1 MRAFTQNPAIRQQ
14 LIWIGAWFVLGAFIG
29 FDNYAHGGGML
40 FGGLYGWALAAE
52 PGKKR
57 RWRMAAAFW
66 VAALLVFASLRPL
79 PWVHQVPAVRRACRR
94 ERSRATD
101 AHDLRVGSRRACS
114 PRTIAGGWGPCEG
127 PHLIR
132 GMSRRMADEKIHVEA
147 LVIGAGPG
155 GYVAGIRLGQ
165 LKKKAMVVERDKPG
179 GICLNVGCI
188 PSKALINAAKTYDKL
203 RHGGDIGILADN
215 IRVDMV
221 KMQSWKSEVVSKL
234 TGGVKMLLKAN
245 GCDYRTG
252 VARLTSRNTVELT
265 AADGSKVT
273 IQADNIVVATGSRP
287 IEIPGFKFD
296 GQRIVD
302 STGALAFDAVPER
315 FVVIGGGYIG
325 IEIGTL
331 YAKLGS
337 KVTVVEA
344 LPAILAGNDPDI
356 VQVVARKLKKL
367 GVEVMTGAKA
377 KSWSEKDG
385 RAAVVV
391 DVGGND
397 VTLDA
402 DKVLVA
408 VGRRPI
414 SDGLGLEE
422 VGVKLERGFIP
433 VDKRLRTNVPGIYAI
448 GDVAGQPMLAHKASR
463 EAEVVAEV
471 IAGHKAEFDVRCI
484 PAVIF
489 SDPEVASA
497 GITAD
502 EAKQRGREV
511 KVGKF
516 PFSVLGRAIANA
528 DTDGFVK
535 VVIDAASKEVLG
547 IHVVGN
553 GASDVIA
560 EAALAIEMGALA
572 DDLSMTIHAHPTLPE
587 AIMEAAKASLGE
599 AIHIQNR

>member
-1 MRAFTQNPAIRQQ
+1 MAETIR
-14 LIWIGAWFVLGAFIG
+14 
-29 FDNYAHGGGML
+29 
-40 FGGLYGWALAAE
+40 
-52 PGKKR
+52 
-57 RWRMAAAFW
+57 
-66 VAALLVFASLRPL
+66 
-79 PWVHQVPAVRRACRR
+79 
-94 ERSRATD
+94 T
-101 AHDLRVGSRRACS
+101 
-114 PRTIAGGWGPCEG
+114 
-127 PHLIR
+127 
-132 GMSRRMADEKIHVEA
+132 EA

-165 LKKKAMVVERDKPG
+165 LKKKAIVVERDKPG

-188 PSKALINAAKTYDKL
+188 PSKALITASKYYDKVKN
-203 RHGGDIGILADN
+203 HGAEMGLLADN
-215 IRVDMV
+215 VRVDMG
-221 KMQSWKSEVVSKL
+221 KMQAWKGDVVGKL
-234 TGGVKMLLKAN
+234 TSGVKALLKAN

-252 VARLTSRNTVELT
+252 TAKLVARNAIELT
-265 AADGSKVT
+265 DAAGAVT
-273 IQADNIVVATGSRP
+273 RIEADAIVVATGSRP

-296 GQRIVD
+296 GDRIVD
-302 STGALAFDAVPER
+302 STGALAFTAVPER
-315 FVVIGGGYIG
+315 FIVVGGGYIG

-344 LPAILAGNDPDI
+344 LPTILAGNDPEI
-356 VQVVARKLKKL
+356 IQVVARKLKKL

-377 KSWSEKDG
+377 KSWTEASGK
-385 RAAVVV
+385 AVVTIEA
-391 DVGGND
+391 GGRD
-397 VTLDA
+397 VTLEA

-408 VGRRPI
+408 VGRRPN
-414 SDGLGLEE
+414 SEGLGLEAL
-422 VGVKLERGFIP
+422 GVKIEKGFVP
-433 VDKRLRTNVPGIYAI
+433 VDKHLRTNVPGIYAI
-448 GDVAGQPMLAHKASR
+448 GDVAGQPMLAHKASK
-463 EAEVVAEV
+463 EAEICAEV
-471 IAGHKAEFDVRCI
+471 IAGHRAEFDVRCI

-497 GITAD
+497 GLTAD
-502 EAKQRGREV
+502 EAERRGRKI

-516 PFSVLGRAIANA
+516 PFVALGRAIANA

-535 VVIDAASKEVLG
+535 VVLDADTKEVLG

-572 DDLSMTIHAHPTLPE
+572 EDLALTIHAHPTLPE

>member
-1 MRAFTQNPAIRQQ
+1 
-14 LIWIGAWFVLGAFIG
+14 
-29 FDNYAHGGGML
+29 
-40 FGGLYGWALAAE
+40 
-52 PGKKR
+52 
-57 RWRMAAAFW
+57 
-66 VAALLVFASLRPL
+66 
-79 PWVHQVPAVRRACRR
+79 
-94 ERSRATD
+94 
-101 AHDLRVGSRRACS
+101 
-114 PRTIAGGWGPCEG
+114 
-127 PHLIR
+127 
-132 GMSRRMADEKIHVEA
+132 MADAIHVEA

-179 GICLNVGCI
+179 GICLNVGCV
-188 PSKALINAAKTYDKL
+188 PSKALINASKLYDKL
-203 RHGGDIGILADN
+203 RHGADIGLLADN
-215 IRVDMV
+215 VRVDMARL
-221 KMQSWKSEVVSKL
+221 QAWKGEVVSKL
-234 TGGVKMLLKAN
+234 TGGVRTLLKMN

-252 VARLTSRNTVELT
+252 AARLTSRNTVELSEK
-265 AADGSKVT
+265 DGKVA
-273 IQADNIVVATGSRP
+273 IQADNIVIATGSRP

-296 GQRIVD
+296 GNRIVD
-302 STGALAFDAVPER
+302 STGALDFQAVPER

-344 LPAILAGNDPDI
+344 LPAILPGNDPEL

-377 KSWSEKDG
+377 KSWVEKDG
-385 RAAVVV
+385 RASVT
-391 DVGGND
+391 
-397 VTLDA
+397 VTLQGDKGDGKEATVDA

-408 VGRRPI
+408 VGRRPN
-414 SDGLGLEE
+414 SEGLGLEE
-422 VGVKLERGFIP
+422 LGVKIDRGFIT
-433 VDKRLRTNVPGIYAI
+433 VDRRLRTNVPGIYAI
-448 GDVAGQPMLAHKASR
+448 GDVAGQPMLAHKASK

-471 IAGHKAEFDVRCI
+471 IAGHRAEFDVRAI

-489 SDPEVASA
+489 GDPEIATA
-497 GITAD
+497 GITAE
-502 EAKQRGREV
+502 EAEKRGHQV

-516 PFSVLGRAIANA
+516 PFVALGRALANA
-528 DTDGFVK
+528 DSDGFVK

-553 GASDVIA
+553 GASDIIA

-572 DDLSMTIHAHPTLPE
+572 DDISLTIHAHPTLPE

>member
-1 MRAFTQNPAIRQQ
+1 
-14 LIWIGAWFVLGAFIG
+14 
-29 FDNYAHGGGML
+29 
-40 FGGLYGWALAAE
+40 
-52 PGKKR
+52 
-57 RWRMAAAFW
+57 
-66 VAALLVFASLRPL
+66 
-79 PWVHQVPAVRRACRR
+79 
-94 ERSRATD
+94 
-101 AHDLRVGSRRACS
+101 
-114 PRTIAGGWGPCEG
+114 
-127 PHLIR
+127 
-132 GMSRRMADEKIHVEA
+132 MADETIRVEA

-165 LKKKAMVVERDKPG
+165 LGKKAMVVERDKPG

-188 PSKALINAAKTYDKL
+188 PSKALINAAKTFDKL
-203 RHGGDIGILADN
+203 RHGADIGILADN
-215 IRVDMV
+215 LRVDMAQ
-221 KMQSWKSEVVSKL
+221 MQRWKGEVVSKL
-234 TGGVKMLLKAN
+234 TGGVKVLLKAN

-252 VARLTSRNTVELT
+252 KARLTARDTVELENESNGKP
-265 AADGSKVT
+265 AKT
-273 IQADNIVVATGSRP
+273 IIKADNIVVATGSRP

-296 GQRIVD
+296 GKLIVD
-302 STGALAFDAVPER
+302 STGALDFATVPER

-344 LPAILAGNDPDI
+344 LPGILTGNDPDI
-356 VQVVARKLKKL
+356 VQVVARRLKKA

-377 KSWSEKDG
+377 KSWQEKNS
-385 RAAVVV
+385 RATLTV
-391 DVGGND
+391 DVGGKD

-408 VGRRPI
+408 VGRRPNWEN
-414 SDGLGLEE
+414 LGLEA
-422 VGVKLERGFIP
+422 VGVKMDKGFIT
-433 VDKRLRTNVPGIYAI
+433 VDRRLRTNVPGIYAI

-502 EAKQRGREV
+502 EATARGRKI

-516 PFSVLGRAIANA
+516 PFVALGRAIANA

-535 VVIDAASKEVLG
+535 VVIDAESKEVLG

-553 GASDVIA
+553 GAGDVIA

-572 DDLSMTIHAHPTLPE
+572 DDLGLTIHAHPTLPE

>member
-1 MRAFTQNPAIRQQ
+1 
-14 LIWIGAWFVLGAFIG
+14 
-29 FDNYAHGGGML
+29 
-40 FGGLYGWALAAE
+40 
-52 PGKKR
+52 
-57 RWRMAAAFW
+57 
-66 VAALLVFASLRPL
+66 
-79 PWVHQVPAVRRACRR
+79 
-94 ERSRATD
+94 
-101 AHDLRVGSRRACS
+101 
-114 PRTIAGGWGPCEG
+114 
-127 PHLIR
+127 
-132 GMSRRMADEKIHVEA
+132 MSRRMADERIHVEA

-203 RHGGDIGILADN
+203 RHGADIGILADN
-215 IRVDMV
+215 LRVDMA
-221 KMQSWKSEVVSKL
+221 KMQTWKGEVVSKL
-234 TGGVKMLLKAN
+234 TGGVKVLLKAN

-252 VARLTSRNTVELT
+252 VARLLSRNTVELT
-265 AADGSKVT
+265 EGDGKKVT
-273 IQADNIVVATGSRP
+273 IEADNIVVATGSRP

-296 GQRIVD
+296 GDRIVD
-302 STGALAFDAVPER
+302 STGALAFDKVPER

-331 YAKLGS
+331 YAKLGA

-344 LPAILAGNDPDI
+344 LPAILPGNDPEI

-377 KSWSEKDG
+377 KSWSEANG
-385 RAAVVV
+385 RAAVVL
-391 DVGGND
+391 DVGGKD

-402 DKVLVA
+402 DKVLVS
-408 VGRRPI
+408 VGRRPNGE
-414 SDGLGLEE
+414 GLGLEE
-422 VGVKLERGFIP
+422 VGVKVERGFIT
-433 VDKRLRTNVPGIYAI
+433 VDPRRRTNVPGVYAI

-471 IAGHKAEFDVRCI
+471 IAGRKAEFDVRVI

-502 EAKQRGREV
+502 EAKQRGRDV

-516 PFSVLGRAIANA
+516 PFAALGRAIANA

-553 GASDVIA
+553 GASDIIA

-572 DDLSMTIHAHPTLPE
+572 DDISLTIHAHPTLPE

>member
-1 MRAFTQNPAIRQQ
+1 
-14 LIWIGAWFVLGAFIG
+14 
-29 FDNYAHGGGML
+29 
-40 FGGLYGWALAAE
+40 
-52 PGKKR
+52 
-57 RWRMAAAFW
+57 
-66 VAALLVFASLRPL
+66 
-79 PWVHQVPAVRRACRR
+79 VP
-94 ERSRATD
+94 D
-101 AHDLRVGSRRACS
+101 
-114 PRTIAGGWGPCEG
+114 
-127 PHLIR
+127 
-132 GMSRRMADEKIHVEA
+132 
-147 LVIGAGPG
+147 
-155 GYVAGIRLGQ
+155 
-165 LKKKAMVVERDKPG
+165 
-179 GICLNVGCI
+179 
-188 PSKALINAAKTYDKL
+188 
-203 RHGGDIGILADN
+203 
-215 IRVDMV
+215 
-221 KMQSWKSEVVSKL
+221 
-234 TGGVKMLLKAN
+234 
-245 GCDYRTG
+245 
-252 VARLTSRNTVELT
+252 
-265 AADGSKVT
+265 
-273 IQADNIVVATGSRP
+273 
-287 IEIPGFKFD
+287 
-296 GQRIVD
+296 
-302 STGALAFDAVPER
+302 R

-331 YAKLGS
+331 YAKLGA

-344 LPAILAGNDPDI
+344 LPAILSGNDPEI
-356 VQVVARKLKKL
+356 VQVVSRKLKKL

-385 RAAVVV
+385 RASLVLDV
-391 DVGGND
+391 DGKD

-408 VGRRPI
+408 VGRRPNWE
-414 SDGLGLEE
+414 GLGLEE
-422 VGVKLERGFIP
+422 VGVKVEKGFIT
-433 VDKRLRTNVPGIYAI
+433 VDKRMRTNVPGVYAI

-489 SDPEVASA
+489 SDPEVSSA
-497 GITAD
+497 GLTAD

-516 PFSVLGRAIANA
+516 PFVALGRAIANA

-535 VVIDAASKEVLG
+535 VVIDAGTKEVLG

-572 DDLSMTIHAHPTLPE
+572 DDLSLTIHAHPTLPE

>member
-1 MRAFTQNPAIRQQ
+1 
-14 LIWIGAWFVLGAFIG
+14 
-29 FDNYAHGGGML
+29 
-40 FGGLYGWALAAE
+40 
-52 PGKKR
+52 
-57 RWRMAAAFW
+57 
-66 VAALLVFASLRPL
+66 
-79 PWVHQVPAVRRACRR
+79 
-94 ERSRATD
+94 
-101 AHDLRVGSRRACS
+101 
-114 PRTIAGGWGPCEG
+114 
-127 PHLIR
+127 
-132 GMSRRMADEKIHVEA
+132 MSRRMAEGIHVEA

-188 PSKALINAAKTYDKL
+188 PSKALINAAKYYDKL
-203 RHGGDIGILADN
+203 RHGADIGILADN
-215 IRVDMV
+215 FRVDMP
-221 KMQSWKSEVVSKL
+221 KMQIWKGEVVSKL
-234 TGGVKMLLKAN
+234 TGGVKVLLKAN

-265 AADGSKVT
+265 EADGKKVT

-296 GQRIVD
+296 GNRIVD
-302 STGALAFDAVPER
+302 STGALAFDAVPDR
-315 FVVIGGGYIG
+315 LVVIGGGYIG
-325 IEIGTL
+325 MEIGTL

-344 LPAILAGNDPDI
+344 LPAILPGNDPEI
-356 VQVVARKLKKL
+356 VQVVARKAKKL

-377 KSWSEKDG
+377 KSWSEAGG
-385 RAAVVV
+385 RAAVVI
-391 DVGGND
+391 DVNGKD

-402 DKVLVA
+402 DKVLVS
-408 VGRRPI
+408 VGRRPNWE
-414 SDGLGLEE
+414 GLGLEE
-422 VGVKLERGFIP
+422 MGVKVERGFIT
-433 VDKRLRTNVPGIYAI
+433 VDRRLRTNVPGIYAI

-497 GITAD
+497 GLTAE

-516 PFSVLGRAIANA
+516 PFVALGRAIANA

-572 DDLSMTIHAHPTLPE
+572 DDLSLTIHAHPTLPE

>member
-1 MRAFTQNPAIRQQ
+1 
-14 LIWIGAWFVLGAFIG
+14 
-29 FDNYAHGGGML
+29 
-40 FGGLYGWALAAE
+40 
-52 PGKKR
+52 
-57 RWRMAAAFW
+57 
-66 VAALLVFASLRPL
+66 
-79 PWVHQVPAVRRACRR
+79 
-94 ERSRATD
+94 
-101 AHDLRVGSRRACS
+101 
-114 PRTIAGGWGPCEG
+114 
-127 PHLIR
+127 
-132 GMSRRMADEKIHVEA
+132 MSDDKNRVEA

-165 LKKKAMVVERDKPG
+165 LKKRAMVVERDKPG

-188 PSKALINAAKTYDKL
+188 PSKALINAAKYYDKL
-203 RHGGDIGILADN
+203 RHGADIGIMADN
-215 IRVDMV
+215 LRLDMP
-221 KMQSWKSEVVSKL
+221 KMQTWKGEVVTKL
-234 TGGVKMLLKAN
+234 TSGVKTLLKAN

-252 VARLTSRNTVELT
+252 SARLLSRNSVELT
-265 AADGSKVT
+265 EADGGKVT

-296 GQRIVD
+296 GNRIVD
-302 STGALAFDAVPER
+302 STGALDFTAVPDR

-331 YAKLGS
+331 YAKLGAH
-337 KVTVVEA
+337 VTVVEA
-344 LPAILAGNDPDI
+344 LPSILTGNDPDI
-356 VQVVARKLKKL
+356 VQVVSRKLKKL

-377 KSWSEKDG
+377 KSWSESGGLAK
-385 RAAVVV
+385 VVV
-391 DVGGND
+391 DVEGKD
-397 VTLDA
+397 VTIDA

-408 VGRRPI
+408 VGRRPNFE
-414 SDGLGLEE
+414 GLGLEE
-422 VGVKLERGFIP
+422 LGVKIERGFIT
-433 VDKRLRTNVPGIYAI
+433 VDRRMRTNVPGVYAI

-471 IAGHKAEFDVRCI
+471 IAGHKSEFDVRCI

-497 GITAD
+497 GITAE
-502 EAKQRGREV
+502 EAKQRGRDV
-511 KVGKF
+511 KIGKF
-516 PFSVLGRAIANA
+516 PFVALGRAIANA

-535 VVIDAASKEVLG
+535 VIIDAGSKEVLG

-572 DDLSMTIHAHPTLPE
+572 DDLSLTIHAHPTLPE

>member
-1 MRAFTQNPAIRQQ
+1 
-14 LIWIGAWFVLGAFIG
+14 
-29 FDNYAHGGGML
+29 
-40 FGGLYGWALAAE
+40 
-52 PGKKR
+52 
-57 RWRMAAAFW
+57 
-66 VAALLVFASLRPL
+66 
-79 PWVHQVPAVRRACRR
+79 
-94 ERSRATD
+94 
-101 AHDLRVGSRRACS
+101 
-114 PRTIAGGWGPCEG
+114 
-127 PHLIR
+127 
-132 GMSRRMADEKIHVEA
+132 MADEIRVEA

-188 PSKALINAAKTYDKL
+188 PSKALINAAKYYDKL
-203 RHGGDIGILADN
+203 RHGADIGILADN
-215 IRVDMV
+215 IRLDMP
-221 KMQSWKSEVVSKL
+221 KMQTWKSEVVGKL
-234 TGGVKMLLKAN
+234 TGGVKILLKAN
-245 GCDYRTG
+245 GCDYRAGT
-252 VARLTSRNTVELT
+252 ARLTSRNTVELT
-265 AADGSKVT
+265 EADGKKVT
-273 IQADNIVVATGSRP
+273 IHADNIVVATGSRP

-296 GQRIVD
+296 GNRIVD

-315 FVVIGGGYIG
+315 FVVVGGGYIG

-331 YAKLGS
+331 YAKLGA

-344 LPAILAGNDPDI
+344 LPAILPGNDPDI

-385 RAAVVV
+385 RAAVVI
-391 DVGGND
+391 DAGGKD
-397 VTLDA
+397 ATLDA

-408 VGRRPI
+408 VGRRPN
-414 SDGLGLEE
+414 SEGLGLEE
-422 VGVKLERGFIP
+422 VGVKLDRGFIT
-433 VDKRLRTNVPGIYAI
+433 VDRRLRTNVPGIYAI

-484 PAVIF
+484 PAVVF
-489 SDPEVASA
+489 SDPEVATA

-516 PFSVLGRAIANA
+516 PFSVLGRALANA

-535 VVIDAASKEVLG
+535 VVIDAATKEVLG

-553 GASDVIA
+553 GASDIIA

-572 DDLSMTIHAHPTLPE
+572 DDISLTIHAHPTLPE

>member
-1 MRAFTQNPAIRQQ
+1 
-14 LIWIGAWFVLGAFIG
+14 
-29 FDNYAHGGGML
+29 
-40 FGGLYGWALAAE
+40 
-52 PGKKR
+52 
-57 RWRMAAAFW
+57 
-66 VAALLVFASLRPL
+66 
-79 PWVHQVPAVRRACRR
+79 
-94 ERSRATD
+94 
-101 AHDLRVGSRRACS
+101 
-114 PRTIAGGWGPCEG
+114 
-127 PHLIR
+127 
-132 GMSRRMADEKIHVEA
+132 MSRRMADEKIHVEA

-188 PSKALINAAKTYDKL
+188 PSKALINAAKYYDKL
-203 RHGGDIGILADN
+203 RHGADIGILADN
-215 IRVDMV
+215 LRVDMA
-221 KMQSWKSEVVSKL
+221 KMQTWKCEVVSKL
-234 TGGVKMLLKAN
+234 TGGVRTLLKAN

-252 VARLTSRNTVELT
+252 VARLLSRNTVELT
-265 AADGSKVT
+265 GADGNKTT
-273 IQADNIVVATGSRP
+273 IQADNVVIATGSRP

-296 GQRIVD
+296 GNRIVD
-302 STGALAFDAVPER
+302 STGALAFDTVPER

-331 YAKLGS
+331 YAKLGA

-344 LPAILAGNDPDI
+344 LPAILPGNDPEI

-377 KSWSEKDG
+377 KSWSEANG
-385 RAAVVV
+385 RAAIVI
-391 DVGGND
+391 DVGNVDRKD

-402 DKVLVA
+402 DKVLVS
-408 VGRRPI
+408 VGRRPNFE
-414 SDGLGLEE
+414 GLGLEE
-422 VGVKLERGFIP
+422 VGVKVERGFIT
-433 VDKRLRTNVPGIYAI
+433 VDARRRTNVPGVYAI

-471 IAGHKAEFDVRCI
+471 IAGHKTEFDARVI

-502 EAKQRGREV
+502 EAKQRGRDV

-535 VVIDAASKEVLG
+535 VVIDAGTKEVLG

-553 GASDVIA
+553 GASDIIA

-572 DDLSMTIHAHPTLPE
+572 DDLSLTIHAHPTLPE